1 MPKSEFDRQ
10 VTFLQETPVRPLF
23 CKSKHNEPG
32 EDPEYLLTGISFGDM
47 GSHIE
52 DRSVFSRLKI
62 FQYNWISNVIQER
75 KGLYDEFD
83 RIGFSGST
91 KRTCLIAI
99 YFSFINLLISC
110 HFQS

>member
-1 MPKSEFDRQ
+1 M
-10 VTFLQETPVRPLF
+10 TFLQETPVRPLF

-47 GSHIE
+47 GSHIK
-52 DRSVFSRLKI
+52 DRAVFSRLKI
-62 FQYNWISNVIQER
+62 LQYNWISNVVQER
-75 KGLYDEFD
+75 KGFYEDFD
-83 RIGFSGST
+83 RRGFSGSN

>member
-1 MPKSEFDRQ
+1 M
-10 VTFLQETPVRPLF
+10 RPLF
-23 CKSKHNEPG
+23 CKSKLNEPG
-32 EDPEYLLTGISFGDM
+32 EDSEYLLTGISFGVM
-47 GSHIE
+47 GSHIK
-52 DRSVFSRLKI
+52 DRAVFSRLKSL
-62 FQYNWISNVIQER
+62 QYNWISNVIQER

-110 HFQS
+110 HFQL